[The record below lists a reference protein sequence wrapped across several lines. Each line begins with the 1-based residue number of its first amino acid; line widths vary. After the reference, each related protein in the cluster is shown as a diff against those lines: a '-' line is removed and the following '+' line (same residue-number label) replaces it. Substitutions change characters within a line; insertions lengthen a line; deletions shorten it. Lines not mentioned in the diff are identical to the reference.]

1 MNPNML
7 SKIKEADADALRAGN
22 ITVGKDTFPVLV
34 QTFTYNEFQEK
45 IEAYK
50 SAKDSENWEFL
61 ASLFFDP
68 ETRERIFTADDLK
81 TLKAPTVA
89 GLFKAFSDVNMGAVF
104 ASKK

>member
-7 SKIKEADADALRAGN
+7 SKIKEADADALRAGS

-34 QTFTYNEFQEK
+34 QTFTYNEFQGK

-50 SAKDSENWEFL
+50 NAKDSENWEFL

-81 TLKAPTVA
+81 TLKAPTVT

>member
-7 SKIKEADADALRAGN
+7 SRIKEADADALRAGS
-22 ITVGKDTFPVLV
+22 ITIGKDTFPVLV

-50 SAKDSENWEFL
+50 NAKDSENWEFL